1 VSAEQLAGNAWRNRS
16 AQLTFDIPSPVFP
29 LATHFARYPDI
40 TLPLCT
46 KQNKSGT
53 SVKIGTIRVTVRALS
68 SLEAAKLS
76 LDSAES
82 SVNEFEKNSKTL
94 SAKHAARYKAGYDV
108 LKSICGILDIVGPF
122 IACEVS
128 ESGKKN

>member
-1 VSAEQLAGNAWRNRS
+1 
-16 AQLTFDIPSPVFP
+16 
-29 LATHFARYPDI
+29 
-40 TLPLCT
+40 
-46 KQNKSGT
+46 
-53 SVKIGTIRVTVRALS
+53 VTVRALS

-82 SVNEFEKNSKTL
+82 SMNEFGKNSKTL

-128 ESGKKN
+128 TSRIRQKTDSSSCTISARTHLFRRRSDRARRR